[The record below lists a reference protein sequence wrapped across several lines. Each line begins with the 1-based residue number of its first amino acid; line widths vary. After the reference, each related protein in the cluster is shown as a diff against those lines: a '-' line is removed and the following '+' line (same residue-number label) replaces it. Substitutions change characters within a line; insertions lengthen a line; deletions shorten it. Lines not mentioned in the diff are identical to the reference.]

1 MASGSHE
8 KYWTFRGKFCHSP
21 ETDTQQQLEPDF
33 ELGSSNWNE
42 MFGHWISVGVFCG
55 LQTSWGLATSQR
67 KSYIQLQNWLFYPCY
82 LKDQLVGTGTST
94 QPAPAF
100 AFAPVNPIRPFPIR
114 TTHG

>member
-8 KYWTFRGKFCHSP
+8 KYWTFRGKFCRSP

-42 MFGHWISVGVFCG
+42 MFGHWISVGVLCG

-82 LKDQLVGTGTST
+82 LNDQLVPAAFRNGCAPSPSM
-94 QPAPAF
+94 QPPKLAS
-100 AFAPVNPIRPFPIR
+100 PFL
-114 TTHG
+114 